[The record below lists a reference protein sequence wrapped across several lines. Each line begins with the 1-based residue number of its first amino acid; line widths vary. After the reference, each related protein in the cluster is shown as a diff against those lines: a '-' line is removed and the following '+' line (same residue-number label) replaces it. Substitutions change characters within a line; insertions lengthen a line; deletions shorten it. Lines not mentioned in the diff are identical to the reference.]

1 MRYIDNQFFMH
12 VATISNKGNLHNA
25 PCNFIRINDKIYFD
39 GDETSVKIQNMKENG
54 KVCIVWS
61 SGKPFFDSRGFIMQG
76 RARIVNDPNLEKE
89 VYEAINEK
97 SFAGLRPSY
106 TKYREQQRYPRVIVE
121 ISPVQVFRWHFEKQV
136 PL

>member
-1 MRYIDNQFFMH
+1 MWWSKEVLRPIKFGEVVRYIDNQFFMH

-39 GDETSVKIQNMKENG
+39 GDKTSVKIQNMKGNG

-61 SGKPFFDSRGFIMQG
+61 SGKPFFDSRGVIMQG

-89 VYEAINEK
+89 DGRALKI
-97 SFAGLRPSY
+97 LY
-106 TKYREQQRYPRVIVE
+106 TQWSGSI
-121 ISPVQVFRWHFEKQV
+121 
-136 PL
+136 